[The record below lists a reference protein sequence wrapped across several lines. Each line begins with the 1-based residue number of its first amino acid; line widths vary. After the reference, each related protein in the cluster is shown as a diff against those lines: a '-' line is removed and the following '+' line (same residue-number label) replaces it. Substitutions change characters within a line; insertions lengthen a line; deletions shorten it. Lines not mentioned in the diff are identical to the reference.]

1 MSQVSAGLT
10 LNFTPSSS
18 AENQVFQLEVSD
30 NGGKK
35 PVHLRPQFVLH
46 WSWNNGLSGKWTAT
60 DLAMISS
67 GKRRVRLYCND
78 LSPLDINLYITGG
91 DAEYI
96 GERQA
101 VRRESFSWNNSKT
114 NRLAYWYSTA
124 EAKIVHTTRFFTM
137 DGEEVDPPVLN
148 TQTGI
153 ISHTE
158 KVIGS
163 LIVEYEPT
171 FYLYEVTYDAGVQDD
186 SQETIERKTEMLT
199 AWLAGNINDADI
211 PPVGLIALAP
221 GRATQGSFQREFWP
235 DRADSHEGYKEETT
249 TTTYTPAEEEEPPND
264 PDPCWEACWQSIG
277 SPWPLSPWDR
287 EAIQSCMNNKG
298 ERPDIFYKESS
309 REDLTVRVFAK
320 DEQGQ
325 DIENEYI
332 EVKRPLR
339 VVFSLQKTGGSES
352 VCNGTP
358 ENDPDLSQSIEFRF
372 NVSDLRYL
380 GETYGG
386 EKIYGA

>member
-186 SQETIERKTEMLT
+186 
-199 AWLAGNINDADI
+199 NI
-211 PPVGLIALAP
+211 
-221 GRATQGSFQREFWP
+221 
-235 DRADSHEGYKEETT
+235 
-249 TTTYTPAEEEEPPND
+249 
-264 PDPCWEACWQSIG
+264 
-277 SPWPLSPWDR
+277 
-287 EAIQSCMNNKG
+287 
-298 ERPDIFYKESS
+298 
-309 REDLTVRVFAK
+309 
-320 DEQGQ
+320 
-325 DIENEYI
+325 
-332 EVKRPLR
+332 
-339 VVFSLQKTGGSES
+339 
-352 VCNGTP
+352 
-358 ENDPDLSQSIEFRF
+358 
-372 NVSDLRYL
+372 
-380 GETYGG
+380 
-386 EKIYGA
+386 